1 MTDGSQQDQR
11 FPPALADGSILVDG
25 ATLADRLAMIRDHAQ
40 ALSFRDSLGTE
51 VGRWNDLLDGDEA
64 VLMARSLA
72 LRVGGQEL
80 GFLDAAM
87 AAREDLLERR
97 LHGLVTWLDE
107 WLKAVKALSRP
118 EFRALGERLELHIA
132 NLLGPTWRVGAGAAV
147 AGAPGEFRKT
157 YFALVKA
164 VRATQLQAAAQFE
177 AALAGQTHDPAAAL
191 LVALAQVFGRVQD
204 RINDFQQRHLDF
216 YYHRWLKL
224 EPHGAQPDKAHVIVE
239 RDPTFPGE
247 VVIPE
252 GQRFVVGRSGA
263 GRDIVFTATDPL
275 VVTDAKVVALKT
287 LRLER
292 NPLISPECVF
302 GLVTRARVAEYG
314 AEIGP
319 SELLRRDP
327 ASVMGGAVPGC
338 IPSEIDARVGLAFS
352 SPILWLSQGERSIE
366 LRFAF
371 ERPPKAMIRKDLE
384 AAHTVEAF
392 SAALGR
398 LLASWLLSD
407 DFTVADMAE
416 FRALALAAHAPAAS
430 KTAKTSDAW
439 DAWDAWAEEHDDV
452 AADLARPS
460 LSRTKPFIDSAQLA
474 KDEDGI
480 LALLLGEDPDPG
492 PNADAETKAKAA
504 KAAAAGLATRRAL
517 ARGLLFP
524 DLFDVEVSTA
534 DGWFK
539 ISEPVPL
546 EDPIGGG
553 ALPRGPGLRFHLRH
567 EDPELVA
574 CSAIHGAG
582 WPTEAPVLRLTTHP
596 QARICPISL
605 LDWLPLRAIE
615 IDVGVEGLRDLRVF
629 NQLGRLDPAKPFQ
642 PFGPLPDMA
651 SYLVIGSPE
660 AARKQITDYRL
671 TLDWAGLPPDG
682 FADYYDGYGADLS
695 DEVFKITP
703 TLLRDGRWAPA
714 GPQQSMFQA
723 PVGGG
728 ATSQEVRLDPEALQA
743 WWRPT
748 ERDLVFDQNARN
760 GFVKLGFSAP
770 QDGFGHNLYPS
781 ALASSLRASL
791 KHPTPPPRPPYTPI
805 LAGMTLGYSAS
816 TQLRIGAP
824 AGAELILHQHPFG
837 LKTIHPARV
846 ANHPPCGLPS
856 FGRDGHLIIGLSAQA
871 LEGELTLL
879 FEMRPDT
886 AAGNQPPLARRPPL
900 EWSWLADD
908 VWTPLGKNRVVTDT
922 TRGLL
927 STGIVKLDLPP
938 GLAMGNTIL
947 PGDLFWLRVSS
958 DLLSDAFAGLVG
970 VQAQAL
976 LATRVLDAEA
986 PDEPLPAGTIM
997 LKSASIPGVLSLRQ
1011 PAIGFGQRR
1020 AETPRLEHTRI
1031 GERLRHKG
1039 RASTAWDYER
1049 LVLEAFPSVYKVRCL
1064 PNTVPKAGDTP
1075 PGGALP
1081 CQPGHV
1087 LLTVVP
1093 AAPADL
1099 RSDPL
1104 YSTRAM
1110 RLDAAQLE
1118 TIERFL
1124 PPLASPL
1131 ARIRVI
1137 NATYEYIQVR
1147 CAVELKRG
1155 AQVGEALTRINAAL
1169 INFLSPWSDGGNP
1182 ARFDWVIRGQDV
1194 ESCVR
1199 ALDDV
1204 VSVAGVSLL
1213 RVWED
1218 DRVETRGVYRFEDTA
1233 LNKLAGNDGRQD
1245 PTAREEPPVE
1255 VRASRPWSLALP
1267 FKDHIIELIGQPGAE
1282 TGVRATGIAWPGI
1295 LNYADAVA
1303 GLQIGET
1310 FIVEEA
1316 S

>member
-40 ALSFRDSLGTE
+40 ALGFKDAFGNE
-51 VGRWNDLLDGDEA
+51 IGRWNELLDSDEA
-64 VLMARSLA
+64 ILMARSLA

-107 WLKAVKALSRP
+107 WLSAVKALGRP
-118 EFRALGERLELHIA
+118 EFRDLGERLEQHVA
-132 NLLGPTWRVGAGAAV
+132 SLLGPTWRVGASAAV
-147 AGAPGEFRKT
+147 AGAPGDFRKT

-164 VRATQLQAAAQFE
+164 VRTTQIQAAAQFE
-177 AALAGQTHDPAAAL
+177 AALAGQAHDPAAAL
-191 LVALAQVFGRVQD
+191 LVALAQVFGRVQG
-204 RINDFQQRHLDF
+204 RINRFQQRHLDF

-224 EPHGAQPDKAHVIVE
+224 APHGAQPDKAHVIVE
-239 RDPTFPGE
+239 RDPTFPGD

-252 GQRFVVGRSGA
+252 GQRFVVGGA
-263 GRDIVFTATDPL
+263 SSGRDIVFAATDPL
-275 VVTDAKVVALKT
+275 VVTDARVVALKT

-292 NPLISPECVF
+292 NPLISPECAF

-314 AEIGP
+314 PEIGP

-338 IPSEIDARVGLAFS
+338 IPGESDARIGLAFS
-352 SPILWLSQGERSIE
+352 SPILWLSQGERAIE
-366 LRFAF
+366 LRFEF
-371 ERPPKAMIRKDLE
+371 ERPPLATISRDLKD
-384 AAHTVEAF
+384 AHTAGQFAV
-392 SAALGR
+392 ALGR
-398 LLASWLLSD
+398 LFAGWLLSD
-407 DFTVADMAE
+407 DFTVADMAK
-416 FRALALAAHAPAAS
+416 FRDLALAAHPPETSKAPREEAAWEDWEDDEDDES
-430 KTAKTSDAW
+430 ARTTSNTSG
-439 DAWDAWAEEHDDV
+439 
-452 AADLARPS
+452 AR
-460 LSRTKPFIDSAQLA
+460 PFIDLAQFS
-474 KDEDGI
+474 KDPDGF
-480 LALLLGEDPDPG
+480 LALLLGEDAGADP
-492 PNADAETKAKAA
+492 E
-504 KAAAAGLATRRAL
+504 AAAAGLAGRRAL
-517 ARGLLFP
+517 ARGALFP
-524 DLFDVEVSTA
+524 ELFDVEVSTA
-534 DGWFK
+534 DGWFR
-539 ISEPVPL
+539 IAEPVPL
-546 EDPIGGG
+546 EDVIGAG
-553 ALPRGPGLRFHLRH
+553 APARGPGLRFHLRH
-567 EDPELVA
+567 EDPELAA
-574 CSAIHGAG
+574 CTAVHGSG
-582 WPTEAPVLRLTTHP
+582 WPTEAPVLRVTTHP

-605 LDWLPLRAIE
+605 LDWLPLRAIDINVE
-615 IDVGVEGLRDLRVF
+615 VEGLRDLQVF

-671 TLDWAGLPPDG
+671 TLDWSGLPPNG
-682 FADYYDGYGADLS
+682 FADYYDGYGADFT
-695 DEVFKITP
+695 DDVFKVTP

-714 GPQQSMFQA
+714 GPEQSMFQT
-723 PVGGG
+723 PVGT
-728 ATSQEVRLDPEALQA
+728 AAPSQEAQLDPEALQA

-748 ERDLVFDQNARN
+748 ERELVFDQNARN
-760 GFVKLGFSAP
+760 GFVKLQFTAP
-770 QDGFGHNLYPS
+770 QDGFGHSLYPS
-781 ALASSLRASL
+781 ALASALRAGL
-791 KHPTPPPRPPYTPI
+791 KTPTPPPRPPYTPI

-816 TQLRIGAP
+816 TRLRIGAA

-837 LKTIHPARV
+837 LKTIHPTRTP
-846 ANHPPCGLPS
+846 NRPPCGLPS
-856 FGRDGHLIIGLSAQA
+856 FDHDGHLIIGLQAQA
-871 LEGELTLL
+871 LDGELTLL

-886 AAGNQPPLARRPPL
+886 AAGDQPPLARRPPL
-900 EWSWLADD
+900 EGSWLAND

-938 GLAMGNTIL
+938 GPAKNNTIL

-976 LATRVLDAEA
+976 LATRVLDGEA
-986 PDEPLPAGTIM
+986 SDEPLPAGSITS
-997 LKSASIPGVLSLRQ
+997 KSASIPGVLSLRQ

-1020 AETPRLEHTRI
+1020 AETPSMEHTRI

-1064 PNTVPKAGDTP
+1064 ANTTSGAGETP
-1075 PGGALP
+1075 PGAPLP
-1081 CQPGHV
+1081 CRPGHV
-1087 LLTVVP
+1087 LLTVIP

-1104 YSTRAM
+1104 FSTRAM

-1124 PPLASPL
+1124 PPLASPF

-1147 CAVELKRG
+1147 CAVELRRG

-1169 INFLSPWSDGGNP
+1169 IDFLSPWSDGGNP
-1182 ARFDWVIRGQDV
+1182 ARFDWIIRGQDV
-1194 ESCVR
+1194 ESCIR

-1218 DRVETRGVYRFEDTA
+1218 DRVDIRGVYRFEDTA
-1233 LNKLAGNDGRQD
+1233 LSKPATNGGAQG
-1245 PTAREEPPVE
+1245 PVVE
-1255 VRASRPWSLALP
+1255 VGASRPWSLALP
-1267 FKDHIIELIGQPGAE
+1267 FRDHIIELIGQPGGE
-1282 TGVRATGIAWPGI
+1282 TGVRATGIARPGT

-1310 FIVEEA
+1310 FIVEDP